1 MKPKISVIVP
11 IYNTE
16 QYLPECIDSILSQT
30 FSDFELILVNDGSPD
45 NSAQICEYYQKKD
58 SRIKIVKKQ
67 NGGLSS
73 ARNAGLEIA
82 AGEYLVFVDSDDYI
96 ETDYLETAYTT
107 VISTGVD
114 LYIGGYYEVHEADGQ
129 KVSRS
134 IKEARLYSTRDLFE
148 KYGIH
153 YPSHWLSMACMK
165 LFKTVII
172 QTEKIRFDEWFNYKE
187 DAPFV
192 YTYLRYADSVFFDSH
207 PVYNYRLRTCGTLNA
222 KIHQNIYEINSKVY
236 RLKWEVMREK
246 CCPAKVYNNVYFGSM
261 RQSIGYFY
269 LSDHPDRKANRF
281 NTIEKVCANE
291 LLSEI
296 PLSDVSGF
304 KQKLLLILCRIRA
317 RRTISMLFW
326 LQSRI
331 RS

>member
-1 MKPKISVIVP
+1 MIPKISVIVP

-16 QYLPECIDSILSQT
+16 QYLPECIDSILAQSFT
-30 FSDFELILVNDGSPD
+30 DIELILVNDGSPD
-45 NSAQICEYYQKKD
+45 NSGQICEYYREKD
-58 SRIKIVKKQ
+58 SRVRIVNKE

-82 AGEYLVFVDSDDYI
+82 VGNYIMFVDSDDY
-96 ETDYLETAYTT
+96 LEPDCFEKAYTT
-107 VISTGVD
+107 MTAANAD

-129 KVSRS
+129 KISRG

-148 KYGIH
+148 KYNIH

-165 LFKTVII
+165 LFKTAII

-192 YTYLRYADSVFFDSH
+192 YTYLQYTDSVFFDSH
-207 PVYNYRLRTCGTLNA
+207 PVYNYRLRTSGSLNV
-222 KIHQNIYEINSKVY
+222 KIHQNMYEINCEVY
-236 RLKWEVMREK
+236 RLKRDVMRGK
-246 CCPAKVYNNVYFGSM
+246 CCPANVYNNVYFGSM

-269 LSDHPDRKANRF
+269 LSDHPDCRANRF
-281 NTIEKVCANE
+281 STIEKVCEND

-296 PLSDVSGF
+296 SLRDLSGF
-304 KQKLLLILCRIRA
+304 KQKLLLVLCRIRA
-317 RRTISMLFW
+317 KRIISMMFW

-331 RS
+331 RG